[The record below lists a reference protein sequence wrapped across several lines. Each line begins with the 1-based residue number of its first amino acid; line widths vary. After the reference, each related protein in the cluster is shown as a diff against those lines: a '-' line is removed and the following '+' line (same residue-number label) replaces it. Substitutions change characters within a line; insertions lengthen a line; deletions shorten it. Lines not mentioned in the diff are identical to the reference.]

1 MSRNVPI
8 PYFPVPPMDYQ
19 QGYMA
24 ELVRAISLYTQQVQ
38 NPGEGRNTFTV
49 FTNLQSENNAG
60 LEVGTVFEVDG
71 MLHVVKSNKP
81 YVAGLSASG
90 VLGAVTVSTT

>member
-1 MSRNVPI
+1 MAQNVPT
-8 PYFPVPPMDYQ
+8 PYFPTPPMDYEPR
-19 QGYMA
+19 YMA
-24 ELVRAISLYTQQVQ
+24 ELVRAISLYAGQLN

-49 FTNLQSENNAG
+49 FTNLQSESNAG
-60 LEVGTVFEVDG
+60 LEVGAVFEVDG
-71 MLHVVKSNKP
+71 ALHVVKSNKP